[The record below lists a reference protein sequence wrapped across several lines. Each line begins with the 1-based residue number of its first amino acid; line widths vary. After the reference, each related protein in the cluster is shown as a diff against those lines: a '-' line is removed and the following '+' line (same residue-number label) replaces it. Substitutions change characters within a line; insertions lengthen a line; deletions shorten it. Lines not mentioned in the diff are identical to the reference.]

1 MPSDTVLGASVAPAA
16 PAPAYRITALI
27 VASALFMEQLDSTV
41 LATALPTMSRSF
53 GVSPLDMSVALTG
66 YLLSLAVFIPASGWI
81 ADRFGAR
88 NVFCAAIA
96 IFMAG
101 SLMCAQAHTLPF
113 LVFARVIQGLGG
125 AMMVPVGRLVILKT
139 VSRADFVS
147 AMAWVMVPALIGP
160 VIGPM
165 VGGFIV
171 TYLDWRWIFYV
182 NLPLGVVGIALASH
196 FIDNVREEIRR
207 PFDFLGLILSGTS
220 LASLLFAFET
230 GGRGEASP
238 RIALLL
244 LVVGIV
250 SGALYIAHARRHV
263 APILDLTLMRL
274 KTFRLS
280 VVAGGLARITAGAM
294 PFLLP
299 MMMQLGFGMSAIH
312 SGLITFVS
320 AAGAMAMKASAAP
333 ILRRF
338 GFRNTLIWNSVI
350 ASAFLAIYATFRPDW
365 PIAAIYVVL
374 LIGGFSQSL
383 QFTAYNTIAYAEVER
398 DRMSAAT
405 SFYTTMQQMMLSAGI
420 CVSAAVLHMAVA
432 LSGRDTPVMA
442 DFSAAFLT
450 VTSISLLA
458 AFVCARLPR
467 NAGDDLTGRA
477 PAGDPAQSG

>member
-1 MPSDTVLGASVAPAA
+1 MDGPPYEMLPMPSDTTLGAGTSSAP
-16 PAPAYRITALI
+16 PAYRITALI
-27 VASALFMEQLDSTV
+27 VASALFMEQLDATV
-41 LATALPTMSRSF
+41 LATALPAMSKSF

-96 IFMAG
+96 IFMVG
-101 SLMCAQAHTLPF
+101 SLLCAQAHSLPF
-113 LVFARVIQGLGG
+113 LVFARVLQGLGG
-125 AMMVPVGRLVILKT
+125 AMMVPVGRLVILKS
-139 VSRADFVS
+139 VPRADFVS
-147 AMAWVMVPALIGP
+147 AMAWVMVPALLGP
-160 VIGPM
+160 VLGPM
-165 VGGFIV
+165 VGGLIV

-182 NLPLGVVGIALASH
+182 NLPLGVIGIALASH
-196 FIDNVREEIRR
+196 YIDNVREETRR
-207 PFDFLGLILSGTS
+207 RFDVLGLVLSGTS
-220 LASLLFAFET
+220 LGALLFAFEA

-238 RIALLL
+238 VLALALAAL
-244 LVVGIV
+244 GIV
-250 SGALYIAHARRHV
+250 AGALYIAHARRHA
-263 APILDLTLMRL
+263 APILDLSLMRL
-274 KTFRLS
+274 RTFRLS
-280 VVAGGLARITAGAM
+280 VIAGGLARITAGAL

-299 MMMQLGFGMSAIH
+299 LMMQLGFGMSAAH
-312 SGLITFVS
+312 SGLVTFVS

-338 GFRNTLIWNSVI
+338 GFRNTLIWNSII

-383 QFTAYNTIAYAEVER
+383 QFTAYNTIAYAEVDR

-405 SFYTTMQQMMLSAGI
+405 SFYTTMQQMMLSLGI
-420 CVSAAVLHMAVA
+420 CVSAGVLQVAVS
-432 LSGRDTPVMA
+432 LSGRETPVMA

-458 AFVCARLPR
+458 AFVVARLPR
-467 NAGDDLTGRA
+467 DAGDDLTGRT
-477 PAGDPAQSG
+477 S

>member
-1 MPSDTVLGASVAPAA
+1 MPSDTVLGAGIASAA
-16 PAPAYRITALI
+16 PTPRAYRITALI

-41 LATALPTMSRSF
+41 LSTALPTMARSF

-66 YLLSLAVFIPASGWI
+66 YLLSLAIFIPASGWI

-101 SLMCAQAHTLPF
+101 SLMCAQAHNLPF
-113 LVFARVIQGLGG
+113 LVLARMLQGLGG

-139 VSRADFVS
+139 VPRSDFVS

-182 NLPLGVVGIALASH
+182 NLPLGLIGILLASRY
-196 FIDNVREEIRR
+196 IDNVREDIRR
-207 PFDFLGLILSGTS
+207 PFDGLGLLLSGVS
-220 LASLLFAFET
+220 LGSLLFAFET
-230 GGRGEASP
+230 GGRGEAP
-238 RIALLL
+238 LGTTLILIA
-244 LVVGIV
+244 VGIV
-250 SGALYIAHARRHV
+250 SGALYLRHARRHV
-263 APILDLTLMRL
+263 APILDLRLMRH
-274 KTFRLS
+274 KTFSLS
-280 VVAGGLARITAGAM
+280 VVAGSLARISAGAM

-299 MMMQLGFGMSAIH
+299 MMMQLGFGMSAVH
-312 SGLITFVS
+312 SGLVTFIS
-320 AAGAMAMKASAAP
+320 AAGAMAMKASATP

-338 GFRNTLIWNSVI
+338 GFRNTLIWNSVV
-350 ASAFLAIYATFRPDW
+350 ASCFLASYAMFRPDW
-365 PIAAIYVVL
+365 PLLAIYAVL

-398 DRMSAAT
+398 EEMSAAT
-405 SFYTTMQQMMLSAGI
+405 SFYTTIQQMMLSLGI
-420 CVSAAVLHMAVA
+420 CVSATVLHVSVA
-432 LSGRDTPVMA
+432 LSGNGAPTMP

-458 AFVCARLPR
+458 AFVCARLPL
-467 NAGDDLTGRA
+467 NAGDDLAGRQDLPKA
-477 PAGDPAQSG
+477 DH

>member
-1 MPSDTVLGASVAPAA
+1 MPSDTVLGAETTSRA

-27 VASALFMEQLDSTV
+27 VASALFMEQLDATV
-41 LATALPTMSRSF
+41 LATALPTMSKSF

-88 NVFCAAIA
+88 NVFGAAIA

-101 SLMCAQAHTLPF
+101 SLLCAQAHSLPF
-113 LVFARVIQGLGG
+113 LVFARVLQGLGG
-125 AMMVPVGRLVILKT
+125 AMMVPVGRLVILKS
-139 VSRADFVS
+139 VPRADFVS

-182 NLPLGVVGIALASH
+182 TLPLGVIGILLASH
-196 FIDNVREEIRR
+196 YIDNVREEIRR
-207 PFDFLGLILSGTS
+207 PFDVIGLFLSGTS

-230 GGRGEASP
+230 GGRGAASP
-238 RIALLL
+238 RTALVLL
-244 LVVGIV
+244 AVGVVT
-250 SGALYIAHARRHV
+250 GALYIAHARRHA

-280 VVAGGLARITAGAM
+280 VLAGGLARITAGAM

-299 MMMQLGFGMSAIH
+299 MMMQLGFGMSAAH
-312 SGLITFVS
+312 SGLVTFVS
-320 AAGAMAMKASAAP
+320 
-333 ILRRF
+333 
-338 GFRNTLIWNSVI
+338 
-350 ASAFLAIYATFRPDW
+350 DW
-365 PIAAIYVVL
+365 PLAAIYVVL

-432 LSGRDTPVMA
+432 LSGRETPVMA

-467 NAGDDLTGRA
+467 DAGDDLTGRA
-477 PAGDPAQSG
+477 PAEDAAH

>member
-1 MPSDTVLGASVAPAA
+1 MPSDTVLGASASPAA
-16 PAPAYRITALI
+16 PPAPAYRITALI
-27 VASALFMEQLDSTV
+27 VASALFMEQLDSTI
-41 LATALPTMSRSF
+41 LATALPTMARSF
-53 GVSPLDMSVALTG
+53 GVSPLDMSITLTG
-66 YLLSLAVFIPASGWI
+66 YLLSLAVFIPASGWL

-101 SLMCAQAHTLPF
+101 SLMCAQAPSLPF
-113 LVFARVIQGLGG
+113 LVVARILQGLGG

-160 VIGPM
+160 VIGPL
-165 VGGFIV
+165 VGGLIV

-182 NLPLGVVGIALASH
+182 NLPLGLVGILLASRY
-196 FIDNVREEIRR
+196 IENVREEARR
-207 PFDFLGLILSGTS
+207 PFDTLGLLYSSVS
-220 LASLLFAFET
+220 LGSLLFAFET

-238 RIALLL
+238 LTAGGL
-244 LVVGIV
+244 LVVGLV
-250 SGALYIAHARRHV
+250 SGALYIRHARRHA

-274 KTFRLS
+274 ETFRLS
-280 VVAGGLARITAGAM
+280 VLAGSLARISAGAM

-299 MMMQLGFGMSAIH
+299 MMMQLGFGMSAVH
-312 SGLITFVS
+312 SGLVTFIS

-338 GFRNTLIWNSVI
+338 GFRNTLIWNSV
-350 ASAFLAIYATFRPDW
+350 ATSGFLAIYAAFRPDW
-365 PIAAIYVVL
+365 PIPVIYALL
-374 LIGGFSQSL
+374 LIGGFSQAL

-398 DRMSAAT
+398 ERMSAAT
-405 SFYTTMQQMMLSAGI
+405 SFYTTLQQMMLSLGI
-420 CVSAAVLHMAVA
+420 CVSASVLHLSVA
-432 LSGRDTPVMA
+432 FSGRDTPIMP

-450 VTSISLLA
+450 VTSIALLA

-467 NAGDDLTGRA
+467 TAGDDLAGRETA
-477 PAGDPAQSG
+477 SKPAG